1 MNTSTPTEIDHWLL
15 EGLSRPNIVA
25 EESEDG
31 ESEESSTGEVDF
43 EARVSELEEELQYAK
58 AETVNIAQRAAR
70 DRSETLKYGGAS
82 LARRLIPA
90 LDHLSK
96 ALEATEVGEG
106 TE

>member
-1 MNTSTPTEIDHWLL
+1 MNHWLL
-15 EGLSRPNIVA
+15 EGLLRPDNVA
-25 EESEDG
+25 EESEDSG
-31 ESEESSTGEVDF
+31 SEESSNEEVDF

-96 ALEATEVGEG
+96 ALELSLIHI
-106 TE
+106 